1 MKSVYKYL
9 SALLLV
15 SYIVLC
21 HFRQPQISDSIIIL
35 CLAGLAGF
43 RMYLDKMETPD
54 IRKELAQALAN
65 RDEVLRTLENKIN
78 SISFQTKAPTDMKN
92 IRF

>member
-1 MKSVYKYL
+1 VKHVYKYL

-21 HFRQPQISDSIIIL
+21 HFRQPQISDAIIIL
-35 CLAGLAGF
+35 VLGSLLGL
-43 RMYLDKMETPD
+43 RMYFDHNELPD
-54 IRKELAQALAN
+54 IRAEVAEAFAN
-65 RDEVLRTLENKIN
+65 RDEVLKTLENKVN
-78 SISFQTKAPTDMKN
+78 SVNYQNQVKRDVSD